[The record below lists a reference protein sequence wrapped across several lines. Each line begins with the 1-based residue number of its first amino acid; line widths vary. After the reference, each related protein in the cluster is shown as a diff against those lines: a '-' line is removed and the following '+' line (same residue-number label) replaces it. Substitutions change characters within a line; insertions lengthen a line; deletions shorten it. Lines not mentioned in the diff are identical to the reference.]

1 MFRPQHATP
10 ELPFH
15 AWSLSVLSLPLWIEI
30 SWVLFILQYPV
41 QTGSSPLLAESGHKA
56 PTPLAPA
63 FQGPLLLPPLSND
76 VVHQQV
82 TTLTESKLLS
92 TRCRGRECPSSKY
105 FLVPGTWE
113 SIKPQG

>member
-1 MFRPQHATP
+1 MGDYPLYILYVHPQYAIP

-15 AWSLSVLSLPLWIEI
+15 AWSLSVLFLPLWIEI

-41 QTGSSPLLAESGHKA
+41 QTGSSPLFAES
-56 PTPLAPA
+56 A
-63 FQGPLLLPPLSND
+63 FQGPLLSPPLSND
-76 VVHQQV
+76 VIHQHV
-82 TTLTESKLLS
+82 TTVTESKSLS
-92 TRCRGRECPSSKY
+92 TRDRGRECPSSKY

>member
-1 MFRPQHATP
+1 MFHPQHAIP

-56 PTPLAPA
+56 SA
-63 FQGPLLLPPLSND
+63 FQGSLLLPPLGND
-76 VVHQQV
+76 VIHQYV
-82 TTLTESKLLS
+82 TIVTESKLLS
-92 TRCRGRECPSSKY
+92 TRCRGRECPSFRSWD
-105 FLVPGTWE
+105 LG
-113 SIKPQG
+113 IH